1 MSDKESKAL
10 SVDATG
16 VLNSQRIYL
25 SLKGSIALTRG
36 CFYQPMYSTLSEM
49 LELAKIDFERTTR
62 KKLKY
67 TRTFRGGAVG
77 ESEWVPASYV
87 GFEVEE
93 YFVFE
98 EGTGGRNLLFRVQPF
113 FFSQN
118 KRIECKIYKAGQEF
132 SDLISLYLGI
142 WARMNHAKLVVK
154 D

>member
-1 MSDKESKAL
+1 MSDKESRYVEM
-10 SVDATG
+10 SRSS
-16 VLNSQRIYL
+16 VLNPKRIYL

-36 CFYQPMYSTLSEM
+36 CFYQPMYSNLSEV
-49 LELAKIDFERTTR
+49 LELTKISLERATR
-62 KKLKY
+62 KKLGY
-67 TRTFRGGAVG
+67 TRTFRGGAVQ

-98 EGTGGRNLLFRVQPF
+98 EEAGGRKLFFRVQPF

-118 KRIECKIYKAGQEF
+118 KRIECKIYKAGQALSE
-132 SDLISLYLGI
+132 LISHYLGI
-142 WARMNHAKLVVK
+142 WARMNHAKLVLK

>member
-1 MSDKESKAL
+1 MSDKESIAV
-10 SVDATG
+10 SVDASP
-16 VLNSQRIYL
+16 VLNSERIYL

-36 CFYQPMYSTLSEM
+36 CFYQPMYTTLSEV
-49 LELAKIDFERTTR
+49 LNLAIINLERTTR
-62 KKLKY
+62 KKVDY

-98 EGTGGRNLLFRVQPF
+98 ERTGGRNLLFRVRPF

-118 KRIECKIYKAGQEF
+118 KRIECKIYKAGQGF
-132 SDLISLYLGI
+132 SELISLYLGI